1 MKISLVL
8 IDIVLI
14 ISIALPYYWFIKLGL
29 KQAKENNNKFQTLL
43 SMNNLSLGVQEIWSN
58 TLIGI
63 DPVKNSLIFIKLVNP
78 DNVFKIIDL
87 STVKNCELKEVV
99 KHINSGSSREK
110 ILDRLDI
117 ELTIFGSEETKILLT
132 FYDLKDIYKEE
143 FETLRGEKWIK
154 LINHYIHNQKAKKLV
169 A

>member
-8 IDIVLI
+8 IDILLV

-29 KQAKENNNKFQTLL
+29 KQEKENNNKFL
-43 SMNNLSLGVQEIWSN
+43 SLVSSHNLSLGVQEIWGN

-63 DPVKNSLIFIKLVNP
+63 DPVKSSLIFIKLINP
-78 DNVFKIIDL
+78 DNVFEMIDL
-87 STVKNCELKEVV
+87 STVKNCELREVF
-99 KHINSGSSREK
+99 KYRNRGNSREK
-110 ILDRLDI
+110 MLDRLDI
-117 ELTIFGSEETKILLT
+117 ELTIFDNEETKVLLN

-143 FETLRGEKWIK
+143 FETLRGEKWVK
-154 LINHYIHNQKAKKLV
+154 LIKQYINYPKSKNLV